1 MRTQSAYTLT
11 NLRFGLDGEAWSAQ
25 LFVNNLFNEYA
36 EEFYNDRWA
45 QTRLSVN
52 RPRRI
57 GVSFRYN
64 F

>member
-1 MRTQSAYTLT
+1 V
-11 NLRFGLDGEAWSAQ
+11 GLDGETWSAA
-25 LFVNNLFNEYA
+25 LYVNNATNEYA

-52 RPRRI
+52 QPRKI
-57 GVSFRYN
+57 GVSFRKR